1 MKKMTMKIKYKNK
14 LYGSAFALV
23 GIFGFVFFYMYPFII
38 SINRTF
44 SARTN
49 QYTLLFSSEAFRL
62 ALKNTLEFIG
72 IGIPILYVLS
82 LLTALAMNRLYSW
95 KVKGRG
101 IILAFHVLPMLIPS
115 AVVAFF
121 TQVFLERY
129 GVVNGVLSN
138 FNLSTVDWLYSSKA
152 FIVLMMIYLWKNYGY
167 CMIVMMGGLQ
177 SISFDSI
184 EAAKIEGAGKFTI
197 LRKIILPQIKTY
209 SIFTCMM
216 GIIGIFKVFR
226 ESYMMFGNYPDKSIY
241 MLQNFMNNCFYSLNY
256 NRLATASTIMIGIF
270 SLFVLIML
278 YQDNEWRRKV

>member
-1 MKKMTMKIKYKNK
+1 MKRMSMKMKYKSK
-14 LYGSAFALV
+14 LYGSAFAL
-23 GIFGFVFFYMYPFII
+23 ISISGFVFFYMYPFII
-38 SINRTF
+38 SINKTF
-44 SARTN
+44 STRTN
-49 QYTLLFSSEAFRL
+49 QYTSLFSSEAFRL
-62 ALKNTLEFIG
+62 ALKNTLEFVG
-72 IGIPILYVLS
+72 IGIPVLYVLS

-101 IILAFHVLPMLIPS
+101 IILALHVLPMLIPS

-121 TQVFLERY
+121 IQVFFERY
-129 GVVNGVLSN
+129 GVVNGVLEKLD
-138 FNLSTVDWLYSSKA
+138 LSTVDWLYSSKA
-152 FIVLMMIYLWKNYGY
+152 FLVLMMIYLWKNYGY
-167 CMIVMMGGLQ
+167 CMIIMMGGIQ
-177 SISFDSI
+177 SIPSETI
-184 EAAKIEGAGKFTI
+184 EAAKLEGAGKLTI

-270 SLFVLIML
+270 SVLVLIML